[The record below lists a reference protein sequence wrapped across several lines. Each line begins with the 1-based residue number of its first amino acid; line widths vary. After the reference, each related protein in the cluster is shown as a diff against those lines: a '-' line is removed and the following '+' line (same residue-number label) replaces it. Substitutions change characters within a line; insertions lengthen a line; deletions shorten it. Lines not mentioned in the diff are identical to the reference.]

1 MLAALRRFSDEIAD
15 GYVLGP
21 VRAVIGALLGYH
33 ALVSAEEL
41 ARVGYWGDLYHAS
54 MLPEVLVPS
63 HRLYALLLATRLCLA
78 VMIIIGVWA
87 RPALASSALIGAWML
102 VCDRNQFHHNR
113 YSLFLY
119 AFLLALTP
127 CDRSWRATEPSVPE
141 PRIGPFWA
149 VRLAQL
155 QVSIVYLAS
164 GGSKLLDPD
173 WRNGLVL
180 ADRVARYGGQA
191 IALGVPKGIVATL
204 ANPDVASTVAK
215 LAISTEL
222 VLCVALWI
230 RPTRIV
236 ALWWGLW
243 FHIVIQAT
251 SKVETFTILT
261 LAMYGV
267 FATPDHE
274 ARKLRFDPTRTWGK
288 IAGIAIPLLDW
299 LGRFDVKPWEPD
311 DQPGHSIVVIRR
323 DGTPV
328 TGIRAFAMLTR
339 CIPALFPI
347 WAPVALFASFTK
359 QGDLTTRG

>member
-1 MLAALRRFSDEIAD
+1 MIAALRRFSEDIAD
-15 GYVLGP
+15 GYILGP

-54 MLPEVLVPS
+54 MVPEALVPS
-63 HRLYALLLATRLCLA
+63 PRLYALLLAARVCLA
-78 VMIIIGVWA
+78 VMIVVGIWA
-87 RPALASSALIGAWML
+87 RPALAFSAIMGGWML
-102 VCDRNQFHHNR
+102 ICDRNQFHHNR

-141 PRIGPFWA
+141 PRTGPFWA
-149 VRLAQL
+149 VHLTQL
-155 QVSIVYLAS
+155 QISIVYLAS

-191 IALGVPKGIVATL
+191 IALGVPKGLISAL
-204 ANPDVASTVAK
+204 MNPDVASAVAK
-215 LAISTEL
+215 LAITTEL

-230 RPTRIV
+230 KPTRIV

-243 FHIVIQAT
+243 FHVVIQAT

-267 FATPDHE
+267 FATPDHR
-274 ARKLRFDPTRTWGK
+274 ARKLRYDPTRFWGK
-288 IAGIAIPLLDW
+288 VAGIAIPLLDW
-299 LGRFDVKPWEPD
+299 LGRFEAKPWEPD

-339 CIPALFPI
+339 CVPLLFPI
-347 WAPVALFASFTK
+347 WAPIALFASFTK